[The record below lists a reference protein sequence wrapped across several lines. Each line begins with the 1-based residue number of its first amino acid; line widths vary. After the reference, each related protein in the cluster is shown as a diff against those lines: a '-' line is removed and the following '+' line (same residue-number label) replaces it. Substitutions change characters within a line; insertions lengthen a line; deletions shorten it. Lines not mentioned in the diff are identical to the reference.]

1 MSKNSQNINIKN
13 NADMGPAFL
22 YIKTYKSIATKT
34 VWYKQR
40 STQMLDRTGNPETD
54 PNYMRATIQ

>member
-34 VWYKQR
+34 V
-40 STQMLDRTGNPETD
+40 
-54 PNYMRATIQ
+54 